1 MLATI
6 SSGTLL
12 GLTGRPIEVE
22 VDVAYGGFPSF
33 TIVGLPGKAV
43 DESKDRVRTAIINSS
58 LDMPESRITVNLAPA
73 DLPKSG
79 SSFDLPIAIGILKA
93 SQQIPKTAGDRALFV
108 GELSLEGQVK
118 PVPGVISLALLAKE
132 QEISTMYVAQDN
144 AYEASLVGGI
154 TVYPVS
160 QLSQLVLH
168 LQGHA
173 DIAAYAAPRIE
184 GRNQT
189 ESELDFAH
197 VRGQHQAKRALEI
210 AAAGFHNVHLKGVP
224 GAGKTMLARAFTSI
238 LPPLD
243 PEEQLDVI
251 RLYSAAGHTLSG
263 WDAQVARPFR
273 SPHHTTSRIG
283 LIGGSSTPRPGEISL
298 AHRGVLFLDEFPEFP
313 RSVLEALRQPL
324 EDGVVSVS
332 RAAGTVEF
340 PARFLLIAASNPC
353 PCGYLG
359 HPKKRCSCSSG
370 HILRYKKR
378 LSGPILDR
386 IDLHVDIAPVNEVE
400 LLEKTTATPAERSS
414 NIRER
419 VMKAR
424 TKQQHRFAAL
434 PIHTNAE
441 MSSHQVRQLC
451 ALQDDARNLLEQA
464 IVRMQLSARAT
475 FKVIKV
481 AQTIADL
488 AVQDTIAPAHIAE
501 SLQYRVQES

>member
-12 GLTGRPIEVE
+12 GLTGRAIDVE

-73 DLPKSG
+73 DVPKSG
-79 SSFDLPIAIGILKA
+79 SSFDLPIAVGILKA
-93 SQQIPKTAGDRALFV
+93 SQQIPKTAGDGALFV
-108 GELSLEGQVK
+108 GELSLEGHVK
-118 PVPGVISLALLAKE
+118 PVPGVISLASLAKE
-132 QEISTMYVAQDN
+132 QAISALYVAQDN
-144 AYEASLVGGI
+144 AHEASLVSGI

-160 QLSQLVLH
+160 HLSQLALH
-168 LQGHA
+168 LQGHTE
-173 DIAAYAAPRIE
+173 IIPYTAPPV
-184 GRNQT
+184 
-189 ESELDFAH
+189 ESPQQMLSDVDFAH
-197 VRGQHQAKRALEI
+197 VRGQYQAKRALEI

-224 GAGKTMLARAFTSI
+224 GAGKTMLARAFTTI

-243 PEEQLDVI
+243 PQEQLDVI
-251 RLYSAAGHTLSG
+251 RLYSVAGQTLSG
-263 WDAQVARPFR
+263 WSSHVTRPFR

-332 RAAGTVEF
+332 RAAGSVDF
-340 PARFLLIAASNPC
+340 PARFLLVAASNPC

-386 IDLHVDIAPVNEVE
+386 IDLHVDVAPVNEVE
-400 LLEKTTATPAERSS
+400 LLEKTVPVAEGS
-414 NIRER
+414 NDIRNR
-419 VMKAR
+419 VMRAR
-424 TKQQHRFAAL
+424 ARQQHRFAKMS
-434 PIHTNAE
+434 IHTNAE
-441 MSSHQVRQLC
+441 MSSQQVRELCQLE
-451 ALQDDARNLLEQA
+451 DAARTLLEQA
-464 IVRMQLSARAT
+464 IGRMQLSARAT

-488 AVQDTIAPAHIAE
+488 ATADTITSAHIAE
-501 SLQYRVQES
+501 SLQYRVQEP

>member
-1 MLATI
+1 M
-6 SSGTLL
+6 
-12 GLTGRPIEVE
+12 
-22 VDVAYGGFPSF
+22 DVAYGGFPSF

-79 SSFDLPIAIGILKA
+79 SSFDLPIAVGILKA
-93 SQQIPKTAGDRALFV
+93 SQQIPKTAGEQALFV

-118 PVPGVISLALLAKE
+118 PVPGVISLAVLAKE
-132 QEISTMYVAQDN
+132 KQEIAAIYVAEDN
-144 AYEASLVGGI
+144 AYEASLVSGV

-160 QLSQLVLH
+160 QLSQLALH
-168 LQGHA
+168 LQGHTE
-173 DIAAYAAPRIE
+173 IAPYVAPQVE
-184 GRNQT
+184 DLQ
-189 ESELDFAH
+189 ESLPDVDFAH
-197 VRGQHQAKRALEI
+197 VRGQYQAKRALEI

-238 LPPLD
+238 MPPLD
-243 PEEQLDVI
+243 PQEQLDVI
-251 RLYSAAGHTLSG
+251 RLYSVAGHTLSG
-263 WDAQVARPFR
+263 WDTRVSRPFR

-332 RAAGTVEF
+332 RASGSVEF

-386 IDLHVDIAPVNEVE
+386 IDLHVDIAPVDEVE
-400 LLEKTTATPAERSS
+400 LLEKTSPAAERSYD
-414 NIRER
+414 IRER
-419 VMKAR
+419 VMQAR
-424 TKQQHRFAAL
+424 SRQQFRFAAL
-434 PIHTNAE
+434 PIHANAE
-441 MSSHQVRQLC
+441 MNSHQVRELC
-451 ALQDDARNLLEQA
+451 RLENAARTLLEQA
-464 IVRMQLSARAT
+464 IGRMQLSARAT

-488 AVQDTIAPAHIAE
+488 AAAYTIAPAHIAE
-501 SLQYRVQES
+501 SLQYRVQDP